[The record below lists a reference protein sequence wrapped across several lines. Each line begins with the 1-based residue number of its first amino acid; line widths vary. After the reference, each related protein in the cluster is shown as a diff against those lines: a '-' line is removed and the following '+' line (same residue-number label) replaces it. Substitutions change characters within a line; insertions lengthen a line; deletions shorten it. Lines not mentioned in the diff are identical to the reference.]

1 MAWRGNDCIM
11 RVVQIINSF
20 GHQSGGAERLVQDLH
35 IDLLAAGI
43 DAHLVSLEQ
52 CDASALEN
60 AVSLGFSSPY
70 KPGAILALRK
80 YLNALV
86 SRTDVVHAHLFPTSA
101 VVALL
106 KKVGAIR
113 CQTIF
118 TEHNTSNRRRE
129 KAAFKLFDRA
139 VYREFSEIYCISDG
153 TRAALV
159 GAYPHLEHK
168 THVIT
173 NGATLRFDHI
183 LKRKAGTK
191 INILSVGRLARQK
204 NYSAA
209 LRAIAMLEADINYTI
224 LGEGTERADLEA
236 LAQSLDI
243 SGNVAFEGHKPDI
256 TPFIEDADIFL
267 IPSLWEGFGLAA
279 VEGMNAGLPVVAS
292 DIDGL
297 REVVGR
303 DGACALLV
311 PPSEPEAIATALK
324 ALIDDTQ
331 RRQAMGAAAFE
342 RSKLFNKRS
351 MTEAY
356 IAAYQALGREVAHV

>member
-1 MAWRGNDCIM
+1 M

-20 GHQSGGAERLVQDLH
+20 GHHSGGAERLAQDLH
-35 IDLLAAGI
+35 FDLLAAGI
-43 DAHLVSLEQ
+43 DAHLV
-52 CDASALEN
+52 ALETCDTSGLQN
-60 AVSLGFSSPY
+60 ATSLGFATPY
-70 KPGAILALRK
+70 KLGAILALRK
-80 YLNALV
+80 YLKRL
-86 SRTDVVHAHLFPTSA
+86 SLKPDLIHAHLFPTSA
-101 VVALL
+101 HVALL
-106 KKVGAIR
+106 KTFGLIPCPA
-113 CQTIF
+113 IF

-129 KAAFKLFDRA
+129 KAFFKPLDRA
-139 VYREFSEIYCISDG
+139 LYRKFSKIYCISDG
-153 TRAALV
+153 TRTALL
-159 GAYPHLEHK
+159 GAYPHLQHK

-173 NGATLRFDHI
+173 NGATLRFDRI

-209 LRAIAMLEADINYTI
+209 LQAIAMLEADINYTI

-236 LAQSLDI
+236 LAQSLGI

-342 RSKLFNKRS
+342 RSKLFDKRL

-356 IAAYQALGREVAHV
+356 IAAYQTLGREAAHV